1 MAIIFTGVLF
11 ISLFLLAL
19 HILVCVW
26 AYRDCVS
33 KGRSSEYAII
43 VLVGL
48 LFFPVVGLIVYLLI
62 RNN

>member
-11 ISLFLLAL
+11 ISLLLLVL

-26 AYRDCVS
+26 AYRDCIS
-33 KGRSSEYAII
+33 RGRSSEYAIV
-43 VLVGL
+43 VLVAL
-48 LFFPVVGLIVYLLI
+48 LFFPVAGLIVYLLI